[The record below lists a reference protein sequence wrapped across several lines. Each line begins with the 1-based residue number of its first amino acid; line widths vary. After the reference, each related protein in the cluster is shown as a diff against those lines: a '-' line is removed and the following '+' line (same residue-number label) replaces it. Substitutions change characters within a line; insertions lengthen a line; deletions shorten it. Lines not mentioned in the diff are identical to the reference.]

1 MNMRHHFY
9 CFILALFA
17 GCWFAAGLLSPLH
30 AQMVSVVNSAE
41 NDEFAYAWDDTATEN
56 IDESIDGICMD
67 EKKRCTL
74 QAALQEASALG
85 QAAYVT
91 FTGAGLGVITVD
103 FLNGQNGFGPPSGS
117 RIKGTNGLP
126 YINGSGPFSFL
137 MALEDNTTIQGLTF
151 SNATE
156 AIDVAGSGNII
167 GGSAPDER
175 NIFFGMKQA
184 AINLIGDDN
193 VVKGNYIGITSG
205 GTANAN
211 QFGVFV
217 TNSSRNVI
225 GGTTPGEANVISGNK
240 QGIALVGD
248 STESGLTFGHNEII
262 GNLIGTDPTGT
273 SKIPNEFGI
282 TVQFQHALTIGS
294 LVHPGKRNIIS
305 GNSVSGI
312 SLGAN
317 ADTTYILGNYIG
329 TDITGVYW
337 LGNQTGIQLGPGSR
351 RSLVVNN
358 LISTNLEGIT
368 IAGYEG
374 TPDLLSTGHV
384 ISGNTIM
391 LNQLRGISIDY
402 HATDN
407 IIGSSLT
414 QNFTPNIIAYNGTQG
429 ALAPSAG
436 ITVAGYPGLGIPHGN
451 TIRKNDF
458 VGNTSRGILFDRAVS
473 VQNGMKPPVIRIY
486 TVYGDGT
493 SLVYGTHHRPGSLID
508 IYSAQGGS
516 STTFQGRQW
525 LASGY
530 VDGNGE
536 FSVSMDSCTCSRLI
550 AIATDASG
558 NSSEFS
564 RSFAT
569 RPGVLSSN
577 LSAGANA
584 VSPSAGPPNS
594 TTNLYPG
601 ATSNA
606 YTWVGPTNKP
616 GMVPSS
622 AAGTYVAV
630 DTILPGVGYWIKY
643 DTPAT
648 DSISGALY
656 LEDSVTVAAGWNFI
670 GSISDPVPVSEIGS
684 IPGGL
689 VTSQFF
695 GYTSSYNV
703 VDTLFP
709 GQAYWVKVNQG
720 GTLVFASSDGPLS
733 DSLISIVP
741 DAEMP
746 PPPPP
751 EVLGSTTTAQLS
763 LNQGWNM
770 VSVPI
775 NALDFHKTVI
785 FPDAISNVFS
795 YTAGQYASED
805 TLGNGAGYWVKYGSA
820 INQDIT
826 GYPLPADTF
835 DVTAGWN
842 LIGSIGDPVPV
853 SQITSTPGGM
863 IASQFFGYDLFYS
876 NADTLIPGKAYWV
889 KVNQAGQLN
898 LSSTVTTSST
908 RISIVPTE
916 ELPPSPPE
924 SEIPH
929 PQSAIP
935 REFSLEQ
942 NYPNPFNPST
952 VIRYQLPVDSYV
964 TLRIFNVLGE
974 AVATITNGT
983 EEAGYKSAVWNASA
997 VPSGMYFYK
1006 LQAGTFVE
1014 TKKLLLLK

>member
-1 MNMRHHFY
+1 MRHHFY
-9 CFILALFA
+9 FFNLVLFV
-17 GCWFAAGLLSPLH
+17 GCWLAAGLFSPLH

-41 NDEFAYAWDDTATEN
+41 NDEFAYAWDDTLTED
-56 IDESIDGICMD
+56 IDESMDGICMD

-103 FLNGQNGFGPPSGS
+103 FLNGQMGFGPPSGS

-126 YINGSGPFSFL
+126 YINGAGPFSFL

-248 STESGLTFGHNEII
+248 STETGLTFGHNEII

-337 LGNQTGIQLGPGSR
+337 LGNQTGIQLGPGSK
-351 RSLVVNN
+351 RSAVANN
-358 LISTNLEGIT
+358 LISTNTVGIS
-368 IAGYEG
+368 ISGYEG
-374 TPDLLSTGHV
+374 TPDLLSTGHR
-384 ISGNTIM
+384 ISGNTII
-391 LNQLRGISIDY
+391 LNQACGISIDY

-407 IIGSSLT
+407 IIGSALT
-414 QNFTPNIIAYNGTQG
+414 LDFAPNTIWNNGAQG
-429 ALAPSAG
+429 TLASSAG
-436 ITVAGYPGLGIPHGN
+436 IIIKGYQGLGIPHGN

-458 VGNTSRGILFDRAVS
+458 QGNVSRGIRFARTSAE
-473 VQNGMKPPVIRIY
+473 QNGIRPPVIRVY

-508 IYSAQGGS
+508 IYTAQAGS

-569 RPGVLSSN
+569 RPGVLSSTF
-577 LSAGANA
+577 SVGANA

-606 YTWVGPTNKP
+606 YTWIGPTNTP
-616 GMVPSS
+616 GMTPYS
-622 AAGTYVAV
+622 ASGTYVAV
-630 DTILPGVGYWIKY
+630 DTIIPGVGYWIKY
-643 DTPAT
+643 DATAT
-648 DSISGALY
+648 DSISGTLY
-656 LEDSVTVAAGWNFI
+656 LEDSITVTSGWNFI
-670 GSISDPVPVSEIGS
+670 GSISDPVAVSDIGS

-695 GYTSSYNV
+695 GYSSSYNV

-709 GQAYWVKVNQG
+709 GNAYWVKVNQS
-720 GTLVFASSDGPLS
+720 GTLILASSDGPLP
-733 DSLISIVP
+733 DSLITIVP
-741 DAEMP
+741 DAETP

-751 EVLGSTTTAQLS
+751 EVLGNTTTAQLN

-775 NALDFHKTVI
+775 TASDFHKTVI

-805 TLGNGAGYWVKYGSA
+805 TLRNGAGYWVKYGSA
-820 INQDIT
+820 MNQDVT

-835 DVTAGWN
+835 DVSAGWN
-842 LIGSIGDPVPV
+842 LIGSIGNPIPV

-898 LSSTVTTSST
+898 LSPTFTTSSN
-908 RISIVPTE
+908 RIVIVPTE
-916 ELPPSPPE
+916 EIPPSPPE
-924 SEIPH
+924 SEIRH
-929 PQSAIP
+929 SQFTIP
-935 REFSLEQ
+935 REFLLEQ
-942 NYPNPFNPST
+942 NFPNPFNPST
-952 VIRYQLPVDSYV
+952 VIRYQLANDSYV
-964 TLRIFNVLGE
+964 TLKIYNVLGE
-974 AVATITNGT
+974 EVVMLVDEIQD
-983 EEAGYKSAVWNASA
+983 AGFKSVQLDAGKMS
-997 VPSGMYFYK
+997 SGVYTYR
-1006 LQAGTFVE
+1006 LIAGAYTA
-1014 TKKLLLLK
+1014 TKKMLLMK